1 MFRHLLLILFI
12 LLLGTSQK
20 SKIDKELEDL
30 REFYD
35 PDTVDLMQWLEQ
47 NTKPVILVITF
58 VNKAVAMK
66 GLTLSLLHLH
76 FEF

>member
-1 MFRHLLLILFI
+1 MFRHLFLILFI

-35 PDTVDLMQWLEQ
+35 HDTVDLMQWLEQ

-58 VNKAVAMK
+58 VNIC
-66 GLTLSLLHLH
+66 
-76 FEF
+76 

>member
-58 VNKAVAMK
+58 VNIC
-66 GLTLSLLHLH
+66 
-76 FEF
+76 